1 MIQGQMD
8 LPNLRRAFFGRISQH
23 TGMVW
28 LIAFACLGLVG
39 VTGWYSGPIRAGF
52 SLVGLFF
59 GVVLAGPL
67 SPLTKH
73 LLPLLGLAHPLWQL
87 FVPQALAFLVV
98 LIIFMIAGR
107 VAHRKLSLH
116 FKYKADEKQIIRW
129 ERLYCRLGLCVG
141 LLNGAV
147 YFFLLMIPV
156 YIGGYFTAEAASEG
170 NNPPGAQFLTKTRNE
185 LHDLKLDRVL
195 AAYDP
200 TPAQVYQASDIADL
214 VMHNPLL
221 KSRISHYP
229 PFLTLGQRPQFQAL
243 ANDEPLLE
251 MIDRQANIGE
261 ILKYP
266 AVQAIVTNTTLTSE
280 IYGILGK
287 DLNDLQ
293 EYLTTGKSPKFDDE
307 TILGVWTIDPQATLA
322 QERKRHGLN
331 PRQFARVREEM
342 YPIIR
347 DLSLTATTDNQ
358 IILKKQSPSG
368 ANSTIVAV
376 GTWKKDGNYQ
386 VTIPGSKPENTEI
399 EIEEGDT
406 LLLPKDGYVLVF
418 DKEM

>member
-1 MIQGQMD
+1 
-8 LPNLRRAFFGRISQH
+8 
-23 TGMVW
+23 MVW

-39 VTGWYSGPIRAGF
+39 VTGYYSGPIRAGF
-52 SLVGLFF
+52 SLIGLFF

-67 SPLTKH
+67 SPLTKR
-73 LLPLLGLAHPLWQL
+73 LLPLLGLANPLWQF
-87 FVPQALAFLVV
+87 FVPQVLAFLIV
-98 LIIFMIAGR
+98 LIIFIIAGG
-107 VAHRKLSLH
+107 VAHRKLSFH
-116 FKYKADEKQIIRW
+116 FKYKADEKTLISW
-129 ERLYCRLGLCVG
+129 ERLYSRLGFCVG

-147 YFFLLMIPV
+147 YFFLIMIPI

-170 NNPPGAQFLTKTRNE
+170 NNPPAAQFLTKTRE
-185 LHDLKLDRVL
+185 QLHDLKLDRVL
-195 AAYDP
+195 AGFDP
-200 TPAQVYQASDIADL
+200 TPAQVYQASDIAEL
-214 VMHNPLL
+214 VLRNPLL
-221 KSRISHYP
+221 KSRLSHYP

-251 MIDRQANIGE
+251 MIDRQASVSE

-266 AVQAIVTNTTLTSE
+266 AVQAILTDTALTGE

-307 TILGVWTIDPQATLA
+307 TILGVWTIDPQATLV
-322 QERKRHGLN
+322 QERKRHGLT
-331 PRQFARVREEM
+331 PRQLARVRQDM
-342 YPIIR
+342 YPIIA
-347 DLSLTATTDNQ
+347 DLSLTATTDHQ
-358 IILKKQSPSG
+358 IILKKQSPNG
-368 ANSTIVAV
+368 PNATVVAV
-376 GTWKKDGNYQ
+376 GTWKMDGTYQ
-386 VTIPGSKPENTEI
+386 ATIPGSKPENTEI

>member
-1 MIQGQMD
+1 M
-8 LPNLRRAFFGRISQH
+8 PNLERAFCDRISQH
-23 TGMVW
+23 LGMVW

-39 VTGWYSGPIRAGF
+39 TTGYYSGPIRTGF

-59 GVVLAGPL
+59 GVALAGPL

-87 FVPQALAFLVV
+87 FVPQALAFLIV
-98 LIIFMIAGR
+98 LIIFMIAGGM
-107 VAHRKLSLH
+107 AHRRLSLH
-116 FKYKADEKQIIRW
+116 FKYRADEKQIISW
-129 ERLYCRLGLCVG
+129 ERLYRRLGCCVG

-147 YFFLLMIPV
+147 YFFLLMIPI

-170 NNPPGAQFLTKTRNE
+170 NNPPAAQFLTKTRAE

-229 PFLTLGQRPQFQAL
+229 PLLTLGQRPQFQAL

-322 QERKRHGLN
+322 QERKRHSLT
-331 PRQFARVREEM
+331 PRQMAKVRQEM
-342 YPIIR
+342 YPIIT
-347 DLSLTATTDNQ
+347 DLSLTATTDHQ
-358 IILKKQSPSG
+358 MILKKQAPGG
-368 ANSTIVAV
+368 ASSTIVGV
-376 GTWKKDGNYQ
+376 GTWKKDGEYQ

>member
-1 MIQGQMD
+1 M
-8 LPNLRRAFFGRISQH
+8 A
-23 TGMVW
+23 GMVW

-59 GVVLAGPL
+59 GVVLARPL

-73 LLPLLGLAHPLWQL
+73 LLPLLGLVNPLWQL
-87 FVPQALAFLVV
+87 FVPQALAFLIV
-98 LIIFMIAGR
+98 LIIFIIAGG

-116 FKYKADEKQIIRW
+116 FKYKVDEKKLISW
-129 ERLYCRLGLCVG
+129 ERLYCRLGFCVG

-147 YFFLLMIPV
+147 YFFLLMIPI

-170 NNPPGAQFLTKTRNE
+170 NNPPAAQFLTKTRGE
-185 LHDLKLDRVL
+185 LHELKLDRVL

-251 MIDRQANIGE
+251 MIDRQAKISE

-266 AVQAIVTNTTLTSE
+266 AVEAIVTNAALTGE

-322 QERKRHGLN
+322 RERKRHGLT
-331 PRQFARVREEM
+331 PRQLAKLREDM
-342 YPIIR
+342 YPIIA

-358 IILKKQSPSG
+358 VILKKQTPSRDK
-368 ANSTIVAV
+368 STTVAV
-376 GTWKKDGNYQ
+376 GTWKKDENYQ

>member
-1 MIQGQMD
+1 
-8 LPNLRRAFFGRISQH
+8 
-23 TGMVW
+23 MVW

-39 VTGWYSGPIRAGF
+39 LKGYRSGPIRAVF
-52 SLVGLFF
+52 SLVGLIF
-59 GVVLAGPL
+59 GVALAGPL

-73 LLPLLGLAHPLWQL
+73 LLPFLGLEHPLWQL
-87 FVPQALAFLVV
+87 FVPQALAFLIV
-98 LIIFMIAGR
+98 LVIFMIAGG

-116 FKYKADEKQIIRW
+116 YKYKADEKEYLSW
-129 ERLYCRLGLCVG
+129 ERLYCRLGFCVG

-147 YFFLLMIPV
+147 CFFLLMIPI

-170 NNPPGAQFLTKTRNE
+170 NNPAGAQFLTRTRVE
-185 LHDLKLDRVL
+185 LHEVKLDRVL

-214 VMHNPLL
+214 VLHNPLL

-243 ANDEPLLE
+243 ANNEALLE
-251 MIDRQANIGE
+251 MIDRQANIGQ
-261 ILKYP
+261 ILNYP
-266 AVQAIVTNTTLTSE
+266 PVRAIVTNTALTGE
-280 IYGILGK
+280 IYGILGN

-293 EYLTTGKSPKFDDE
+293 EYLTTGKSPKYDDE

-322 QERKRHGLN
+322 QERKRHGLT
-331 PRQFARVREEM
+331 PRQLAKVRQDM
-342 YPIIR
+342 YPIIM
-347 DLSLTATTDNQ
+347 DLSLTATTDHQ
-358 IILKKQSPSG
+358 MILKKQTPSG
-368 ANSTIVAV
+368 ANAAIVAV
-376 GTWKKDGNYQ
+376 GTWKKDGTYEA
-386 VTIPGSKPENTEI
+386 TIPGSKPEDTEI

>member
-1 MIQGQMD
+1 
-8 LPNLRRAFFGRISQH
+8 
-23 TGMVW
+23 MVW

-39 VTGWYSGPIRAGF
+39 VTGYYSGPIRAGF

-59 GVVLAGPL
+59 GVALAGPL

-87 FVPQALAFLVV
+87 FVPQALAFLIVV
-98 LIIFMIAGR
+98 IIFIIAGG
-107 VAHRKLSLH
+107 VAHRKLCVH
-116 FKYKADEKQIIRW
+116 FKYKVDEKKLLAW

-147 YFFLLMIPV
+147 YFFLIMIPI

-170 NNPPGAQFLTKTRNE
+170 NNPPAAQFLTQTRAE

-200 TPAQVYQASDIADL
+200 IPAQVYQASDIADL
-214 VMHNPLL
+214 VLHNPLL

-251 MIDRQANIGE
+251 MMDRQANISE

-266 AVQAIVTNTTLTSE
+266 AVQAIVTNTALTGE
-280 IYGILGK
+280 IYGILGN

-322 QERKRHGLN
+322 QERKRHGLT
-331 PRQFARVREEM
+331 PRQLARVRQEM
-342 YPIIR
+342 YPIIT
-347 DLSLTATTDNQ
+347 DLSLTTTTDHQ
-358 IILKKQSPSG
+358 VILKKHMPSSDT
-368 ANSTIVAV
+368 STIVAA
-376 GTWKKDGNYQ
+376 GTWKKDGEYQ
-386 VTIPGSKPENTEI
+386 VTLPGSKPENTEI

>member
-1 MIQGQMD
+1 
-8 LPNLRRAFFGRISQH
+8 
-23 TGMVW
+23 MVW
-28 LIAFACLGLVG
+28 LLAFASLGLVG
-39 VTGWYSGPIRAGF
+39 LMGYYFGPIRAVF
-52 SLVGLFF
+52 SLLGLFF
-59 GVVLAGPL
+59 GVVLAEPL

-73 LLPLLGLAHPLWQL
+73 LLPFLGLRHPLWQF
-87 FVPQALAFLVV
+87 FVPQALAFLIV
-98 LIIFMIAGR
+98 LIIFGIAGG
-107 VAHRKLSLH
+107 VAHRKLTLH
-116 FKYKADEKQIIRW
+116 FKYKASEKELIRW

-147 YFFLLMIPV
+147 YFFLIMIPI
-156 YIGGYFTAEAASEG
+156 YIGGYFSAEAATEG
-170 NNPPGAQFLTKTRNE
+170 NHPPAARFLTKTRE
-185 LHDLKLDRVL
+185 QLHELKLDRVL

-214 VMHNPLL
+214 VLHNPLL

-251 MIDRQANIGE
+251 MIDRQANISE

-266 AVQAIVTNTTLTSE
+266 AVKTIITDPALTGE

-307 TILGVWTIDPQATLA
+307 PILGVWAIDPQSTLA
-322 QERKRHGLN
+322 QERKRHPGLN
-331 PRQFARVREEM
+331 SRQLAKLREDM
-342 YPIIR
+342 YPVIT
-347 DLSLTATTDNQ
+347 DLSLTATTDGQ
-358 IILKKQSPSG
+358 VILKKQTPSRDKY
-368 ANSTIVAV
+368 TTVAV
-376 GTWKKDGNYQ
+376 GTWKKDGTYQ
-386 VTIPGSKPENTEI
+386 ITIPGSKPENTEI
-399 EIEEGDT
+399 EIDDGDT
-406 LLLPKDGYVLVF
+406 LLLPKDGYVMVF